1 MKAIDKMV
9 RFLEI
14 FDQDVICA
22 GGNSRGGF
30 AEIMAEARRLAAEE
44 KAGDEG
50 LREFVVRIV
59 ERAKYLGHSRVD
71 LPVRILEKSLE
82 MYPSHPVS
90 EQKAPAAAMGDRKW
104 HDLKVISP
112 HWESLQ
118 LNLKNFEVRKNDRGF
133 KVGDG
138 LCLRH
143 WEDGEYVVNEAP
155 QYFIVEYVT
164 SFPDGIKDGYV
175 VMGLS
180 RYRPSADRTEELVEK
195 LKEKSKEWYLAG
207 DMRSDTCGE
216 LIEILADFEK
226 GAS

>member
-50 LREFVVRIV
+50 LRE
-59 ERAKYLGHSRVD
+59 A
-71 LPVRILEKSLE
+71 
-82 MYPSHPVS
+82 
-90 EQKAPAAAMGDRKW
+90 EQKAPAAAIGDRKW